1 MANPMIEAIDVTKS
15 FGDVTALNGVN
26 VSVPEGSIH
35 GLLGHNGAGK
45 TTLVHILSTLLEPTT
60 GTARICGLDVTAK
73 AQDVRRRIGLTGQFA
88 SVDEQLSGRENLT
101 LIARL
106 LGASR
111 RQALARADELLE
123 LFELTDAAK
132 RPASTYSGGMR
143 RRLDISASLVG
154 SPQVIFLDEPTTGLD
169 PTSRIAV
176 WEVIERLAKDGVSV
190 LLTTQYLEEADR
202 LCERITLLSKGSI
215 VAEGTPA
222 ELKAAVGQRMVT
234 VTLTAE
240 SEVPGAVRALE
251 AAGFRAAAAQDSPS
265 ALGVPVAA
273 SADLAVVVR
282 TLNETH
288 TEIAELGFSE
298 PTLDD
303 VYLRLTHEPAAT
315 PVPA

>member
-1 MANPMIEAIDVTKS
+1 MIEAIDVTKS
-15 FGDVTALNGVN
+15 FGDVVALNGVN

-60 GTARICGLDVTAK
+60 GTARICGLDVSAD
-73 AQDVRRRIGLTGQFA
+73 AQQVRRCIGLTGQFA

-111 RQALARADELLE
+111 RQARARADELLE
-123 LFELTDAAK
+123 LFDLTEAAK
-132 RPASTYSGGMR
+132 RPATQYSGGMR
-143 RRLDISASLVG
+143 RRLDIGASLVG

-169 PTSRIAV
+169 PTSRIGV
-176 WEVIERLAKDGVSV
+176 WEIINRLAEDGVSV
-190 LLTTQYLEEADR
+190 LLTTQYLEEADQ
-202 LCERITLLSKGSI
+202 LCERITLLSKGSV

-234 VTLTAE
+234 VTLSGE
-240 SEVPGAVRALE
+240 SQVPAALRALE
-251 AAGFRAAAAQDSPS
+251 AAGFRAGTSPDAGN
-265 ALGVPVAA
+265 ALGVPVTA

-282 TLNETH
+282 TLNDAH

-303 VYLRLTHEPAAT
+303 VYLRLTHESAGT

>member
-45 TTLVHILSTLLEPTT
+45 TTLVHILSTLLEPST
-60 GTARICGLDVTAK
+60 GTARICGLDVTRD

-111 RQALARADELLE
+111 RQALSRADELLE

-169 PTSRIAV
+169 PNSRIAV

-215 VAEGTPA
+215 VAEGTPT
-222 ELKAAVGQRMVT
+222 ELKGAVGQRMVN
-234 VTLTAE
+234 VTLSAE
-240 SEVPGAVRALE
+240 SQVPGALRALE
-251 AAGFRAAAAQDSPS
+251 AEGFRPTLAQDSS
-265 ALGVPVAA
+265 TALGVPVTA

-282 TLNETH
+282 ALNEAH
-288 TEIAELGFSE
+288 TDIAELGFSE